1 MKSKS
6 LVLMC
11 CLFLGFQ
18 SFSQENKTLSLK
30 EAVDIAL
37 NNSDDAK
44 LAETTIKTASEELK
58 VTKNNQ
64 YPEFSLSG
72 QYQYLTSPDIDLQLA
87 VGNSNPTE
95 GEAEDVGTP
104 DINQIM
110 LGQASVSMP
119 VFSGFK
125 LKNAV
130 AASINNFEATSLEA
144 ASSKERIALQ
154 TISTYLNLYKAQQM
168 VAVVKENLK
177 SAQQRVKDFSAM
189 EENGLLARNDLL
201 KAKLQEANI
210 HLTLKE
216 AQKNVR
222 ILNFRLATFLKLPEE
237 FTFKLPEGTI
247 GITPAIENSAIHRAD
262 LEALEY
268 RQKASENNIKIAKA
282 DYYPSIAL
290 IGGYAALDIQN
301 ALTVTNAMNIG
312 VGVSYDISKI
322 FKAKNDVKLAQHKAE
337 ELQYNIAKAKDKVKI
352 QVKNAEEEYQLALTQ
367 FEVYS
372 QSQEQAEEN
381 YRIVKDKY
389 DNGLVDT
396 NDLLEADV
404 DQLQS
409 KINKTNAQADISLKY
424 YQLLQAEGLLTN
436 KFNFKN
442 N

>member
-6 LVLMC
+6 LVLVC
-11 CLFLGFQ
+11 CLLLGLK
-18 SFSQENKTLSLK
+18 SFSQENQNLSLE
-30 EAVDIAL
+30 EAVNIAI

-58 VTKNNQ
+58 VTKNSQ
-64 YPEFSLSG
+64 YPEFSLSV

-87 VGNSNPTE
+87 LGNSDPADSETE
-95 GEAEDVGTP
+95 EVGTP

-119 VFSGFK
+119 IFSGFR

-130 AASINNFEATSLEA
+130 NASQNNFEATSLEA
-144 ASSKERIALQ
+144 ASAKERIALQ

-201 KAKLQEANI
+201 KAQLQESNI
-210 HLTLKE
+210 NLTLKE
-216 AQKNVR
+216 AEKNVR
-222 ILNFRLATFLKLPEE
+222 ILNFRLATFLKLPEDS
-237 FTFKLPEGTI
+237 TFKLPEETI
-247 GITPAIENSAIHRAD
+247 GVTPSVENTSIHRAD
-262 LEALEY
+262 LEALDY
-268 RQKASENNIKIAKA
+268 RQKASENSIKMAKA
-282 DYYPSIAL
+282 AYYPSIAL
-290 IGGYAALDIQN
+290 LGGYAALDIQN
-301 ALTVTNAMNIG
+301 ALTVTNAMNVG
-312 VGVSYDISKI
+312 VGVSYDISNI
-322 FKAKNDVKLAQHKAE
+322 FKAKNEVKLAQHKAE
-337 ELQYNIAKAKDKVKI
+337 ELQYNIAKAKDDVKI
-352 QVKNAEEEYQLALTQ
+352 QVENAKEEYQLALTQ